1 MTGKAGYPRWPAFAR
16 RSGLDPAHPAQW
28 EVEALNP
35 IALQH
40 LVLTAVAPYVDTR
53 VLAERIAEEARQR
66 RRLRDFVQGWS

>member
-1 MTGKAGYPRWPAFAR
+1 M
-16 RSGLDPAHPAQW
+16 QW

-53 VLAERIAEEARQR
+53 VLAERIAKEAQQR